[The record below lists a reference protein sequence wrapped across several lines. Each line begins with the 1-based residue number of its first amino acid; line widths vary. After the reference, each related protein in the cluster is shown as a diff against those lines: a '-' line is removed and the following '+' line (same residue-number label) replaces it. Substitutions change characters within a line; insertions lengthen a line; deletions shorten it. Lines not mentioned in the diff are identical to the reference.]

1 MAAIRP
7 ARFTRQP
14 QNVPRI
20 NRGNQLGARILE
32 HIPLNGNIRAVVSG
46 NQGTRGSGG
55 AFTSSPKGMG
65 LRGTGSAARGSIPLD
80 LSTKTKITIA
90 FWLYWDNA
98 ANDDAL
104 AMELGQSYGFAN
116 GFIVDPNCSSPA
128 AFMYGT
134 GSPAGGS
141 NLVTFPRPSAG
152 AWHRVVLTMDRLASA
167 GAVGQAYVDGIAQT
181 MSAFPGANTTT
192 GTFTPDTLNLMS
204 RNGTSLFATGNLQ
217 DLTFYDGLLTN
228 AQALEDYRNNWQ
240 AFHGPQTRLYF
251 DTPAGAD
258 ITGSASSSEGAD
270 TLAASGTLS
279 FATITG
285 SSAVSEGIDTLSASG
300 SSGFAAIT
308 GTLSRSEGAD
318 TLVSAGAL
326 GNAITGAANI
336 FEGSD
341 TAAAA
346 GTISNPI
353 IVGTFAR
360 SEGSDTLSGAGIVTL
375 PAITGSLA
383 KAETAD
389 FLLAYGGFAS
399 DKPQLSIVT
408 IMRKSTVNIVAPLT
422 NQINTI
428 AKLL

>member
-134 GSPAGGS
+134 GSSGGGS

-152 AWHRVVLTMDRLASA
+152 AWHRVMLTMDRLASA

-204 RNGTSLFATGNLQ
+204 RNGTALFATGNLQ

-258 ITGSASSSEGAD
+258 ITGSASGSEGAD

-285 SSAVSEGIDTLSASG
+285 SAAVSEGVDTLAASG
-300 SSGFAAIT
+300 SAGFAAIT
-308 GTLSRSEGAD
+308 GSLSRSEGAD
-318 TLVSAGAL
+318 SLTASGAL
-326 GNAITGAANI
+326 GNAITG
-336 FEGSD
+336 SL
-341 TAAAA
+341 
-346 GTISNPI
+346 
-353 IVGTFAR
+353 AR
-360 SEGSDTLSGAGIVTL
+360 SEGVDTAVASGLVTNT
-375 PAITGSLA
+375 PITGSVA
-383 KAETAD
+383 VSEGFD
-389 FLLAYGGFAS
+389 LLAATGILIFPVLTGSLSRAEGADTLQAFGGYAALTGTVQYHYMPRSKLKQVRFA
-399 DKPQLSIVT
+399 
-408 IMRKSTVNIVAPLT
+408 
-422 NQINTI
+422 
-428 AKLL
+428 